1 MALFDG
7 AVDPGRYLY
16 HYTTRAAALGSI
28 LPQAQLRL
36 GPLTWTNDPRES
48 QYGLVELGTDAG
60 DDVLEL
66 LKAAGRAINGPAK
79 VACFT
84 RDDADAMAEQPDYL
98 PLDAATLSSDAIR
111 ERGLRAVVDEHVSR
125 PGMRCS
131 SSRTRTGRPSGST
144 ARFCAGPTPG
154 RRSAR
159 SPARSPASSSARR
172 FRCPTSPSSRSMPT
186 RSEGPSW
193 WAVASGATAVR
204 RSCRARTDACPPR
217 NGPTTTS
224 TIGGRYGRYAR
235 TRRRVIS
242 GPRALGEAARAAAA
256 RREPPLLVEARARG
270 VTTRTAAFGRGHR
283 WRGDVAAP
291 TVSRSACC
299 AGQSCG
305 PSGMLT
311 PAG

>member
-224 TIGGRYGRYAR
+224 TIGGRWAGMRERGGASSQAHAR
-235 TRRRVIS
+235 SERRRERRPHGANRRCSWKPGPEGSRHAPLPSGGVI
-242 GPRALGEAARAAAA
+242 GGAGTLRRPRSAGQRAAPVRAA
-256 RREPPLLVEARARG
+256 GPPG
-270 VTTRTAAFGRGHR
+270 
-283 WRGDVAAP
+283 
-291 TVSRSACC
+291 C
-299 AGQSCG
+299 
-305 PSGMLT
+305 
-311 PAG
+311 